1 MPRFRSC
8 TSLFISHLGA
18 SVSHA
23 TINGV
28 RAFLVAAMLL
38 VASAGDAADRVDPLA
53 RARLL
58 YNQGEWDAAVAAAEE
73 GGRSP
78 DKADGADLI
87 AARAYLEKFRQT
99 SSPDDLALARD
110 RLRRIQVAR
119 LTPPERIE
127 WVVGLGET
135 LYLDGSAGAASEL
148 FDSVLDDIS
157 LADDARERV
166 LDWWASAL
174 DEEGRRRGDAER
186 AVIYG
191 RIRERMRIELGRN
204 PASAASSYWLAAAAR
219 GQGDLQAAW
228 DSAQAGWVRAALTG
242 ASGDALREDL
252 DRLVV
257 RALVPERAR
266 ALGQAE
272 YALLDE
278 WDQFKERWQK

>member
-1 MPRFRSC
+1 MRRFRDC
-8 TSLFISHLGA
+8 TSLSISHLGDDA
-18 SVSHA
+18 PHA
-23 TINGV
+23 TINAM
-28 RAFLVAAMLL
+28 RAFLVAALLL
-38 VASAGDAADRVDPLA
+38 VASAADAADRVDPLA

-87 AARAYLEKFRQT
+87 TARAYLEKFRQT
-99 SSPDDLALARD
+99 GSPDDLALARD

-127 WVVGLGET
+127 WLVGLGET
-135 LYLDGSAGAASEL
+135 LYFDGSAGAAGEL
-148 FDSVLDDIS
+148 FDSVLDDSS
-157 LADDARERV
+157 LADDARDRV

-174 DEEGRRRGDAER
+174 DEEGRRRGDADR
-186 AVIYG
+186 AVVYG
-191 RIRERMRIELGRN
+191 RVRERMRLELARN
-204 PASAASSYWLAAAAR
+204 PASATASYWLSAAAR

-228 DSAQAGWVRAALTG
+228 DAAQAGWVRAALTG
-242 ASGDALREDL
+242 LGGDALREDL

-272 YALLDE
+272 YALQDE